1 MKKVCEFL
9 HLDMFDTT
17 DEDDGG
23 VMAPLSVTTPP
34 DTSPPLRSRH
44 EFAKDQFKPP
54 NSKLPLGPLSLNIL
68 NNNRG
73 LKRSFRRSPSPKIRL
88 KRSSKRSPSPEIRLK
103 RSTKRSP
110 TPKRSRSRKIPRVEW
125 NDPGKEN
132 ELEKYFLNEFDK
144 SMDTSLWKK
153 ISVLEKENK
162 KLLKDLKEKDVIIED
177 LEKNNEKLL
186 KERGLWKEMEIDAI
200 ECSSPECR
208 EKFRSNELLRRHLR
222 FECKF
227 KA

>member
-1 MKKVCEFL
+1 
-9 HLDMFDTT
+9 MFDTP
-17 DEDDGG
+17 DEDDGD

-110 TPKRSRSRKIPRVEW
+110 TPERSRSRKIPRVEW

-132 ELEKYFLNEFDK
+132 ELEKYFLDEFDK

-186 KERGLWKEMEIDAI
+186 KERGLWKKEMERDAI